1 MCDTLQKFKVLI
13 YSEGIKINQTII
25 LSKILLNNLVNCD
38 KMLCVYFFKGV
49 TPFTIDKLFLDQILL
64 LRLREADGPVALIMK
79 AFIWIERTKIPENNA
94 IREGCELD
102 LNKV

>member
-1 MCDTLQKFKVLI
+1 MCIFFRGLTPL
-13 YSEGIKINQTII
+13 TIEE
-25 LSKILLNNLVNCD
+25 
-38 KMLCVYFFKGV
+38 YFFV
-49 TPFTIDKLFLDQILL
+49 QVPFS
-64 LRLREADGPVALIMK
+64 RLREADGPVALIMK